1 MKLMAIVIKEVI
13 VKTTVERRETQWSP
27 SPKEIVEVVKREVFA
42 ALDGVSEPR
51 PVRKGRKDR

>member
-27 SPKEIVEVVKREVFA
+27 SSKEIVEVVKREVLA